1 VLCELRA
8 DACDG
13 VFGNRFHA
21 AIRTPIISLQYF
33 SDIIK
38 KVTELAIPESYWEPL
53 RSKMMRMEQ
62 QW

>member
-1 VLCELRA
+1 METYFGHIPAGSPRESVSE
-8 DACDG
+8 DAI
-13 VFGNRFHA
+13 A
-21 AIRTPIISLQYF
+21 AISLQYF